1 MTTYGEASMIELKTK
16 SELFGDGTYVVS
28 VTGELDL
35 YSAPQLHSELTSL
48 QPRQVRSVIVDLT
61 ECQFIDSTALGV
73 LVKANKRLSTANV
86 RLSLV
91 TTDRNIRRIF
101 EITGFDR
108 MLTIHPS
115 RAIAMNGG
123 LSLA

>member
-1 MTTYGEASMIELKTK
+1 MKELKTK
-16 SELFGDGTYVVS
+16 LELFSDGTYVVS

-61 ECQFIDSTALGV
+61 ECEFIDSTALGV
-73 LVKANKRLSTANV
+73 LAQANKRLSTSDV
-86 RLSLV
+86 RFSLV
-91 TTDRNIRRIF
+91 AADRNIRRIF
-101 EITGFDR
+101 EVTGFDR

-123 LSLA
+123 VSVA

>member
-1 MTTYGEASMIELKTK
+1 MIELKTK

-35 YSAPQLHSELTSL
+35 YSTPQLHSELTSL

-61 ECQFIDSTALGV
+61 ECEFIDSTALGV
-73 LVKANKRLSTANV
+73 LVKTNKWLSTENV
-86 RLSLV
+86 RFSLI

-123 LSLA
+123 LSVA